1 MRQLFARY
9 GFNLSDEQLLA
20 FEKYFAL
27 LAFYN
32 AQFDLTAITE
42 REAVYEKHFLDS
54 ILAADEIAD
63 SATLVDVGSGAGFP
77 AVPLKIVR
85 PDLRVTAVDSLA
97 KRVTFLG
104 KVAEELAVDL
114 AAVHSR
120 AEDFAVKHREAFD
133 IATARA
139 VAPLN
144 ILLEYLAPLV
154 KVGGKVLCYKTD
166 EAETTIAAHAAAVL
180 GLKLHK
186 TRHFELPSGA
196 KRCIIIYKKVNNTPH
211 AYPRGGNKPRIKP
224 L

>member
-1 MRQLFARY
+1 MRQLFAQF
-9 GFNLSDEQLLA
+9 GCQLSDEQLLT
-20 FEKYFAL
+20 FEKYFEL
-27 LAFYN
+27 LSFYN

-42 REAVYEKHFLDS
+42 RDAVYEKHFLDS
-54 ILAADEIAD
+54 ILPSDEIPG

-85 PDLRVTAVDSLA
+85 PDIRVTAVDSLA
-97 KRVTFLG
+97 KRVSFLS

-114 AAVHSR
+114 PAVHSR
-120 AEDFAVKHREAFD
+120 AEDFAMKHREAFD
-133 IATARA
+133 VATARA

-154 KVGGKVLCYKTD
+154 KIGGKVLCYKTD
-166 EAETTIAAHAAAVL
+166 EAETAIAMHAATVL

-186 TRHFELPSGA
+186 TLHFQLPSGA
-196 KRCIIIYKKVNNTPH
+196 KRCIIIYKKVNSTPPT
-211 AYPRGGNKPRIKP
+211 YPRGGNKPRKLP